1 MLVRCQGVVRVCPAL
16 QEPCTRATKAR
27 TFLRGMTMKRIRVFV
42 SRDGSSSRRS
52 IITATVALA
61 GICALSVVGT
71 QGVSQA
77 VAGAIT
83 PPTPTGFVSPF
94 SGTPQYEQY
103 APVQVS
109 SPAQLNRPIGQSA
122 ANAIAKQLGLDPS
135 KSFTK
140 KQFLLFI
147 TGRGVYGNVANA
159 KMIDESV
166 RILTNTTGNPL
177 YSNVNGKLTRTVLGS
192 YGLMVNPQGLLESDA
207 NASTPTR
214 QVNALFAPGGYLST
228 WAKANGAASSLVALY
243 RSAYTS
249 EAAFSIASQQISTV
263 AELVTNTKSGVST
276 QVGMAMVPALW
287 LVNFALIYTLNP
299 SLVAGMPANWA
310 PIPSAVAD
318 ALEASPSGQVSY
330 SQYVSYFR

>member
-1 MLVRCQGVVRVCPAL
+1 MKNGNMFG
-16 QEPCTRATKAR
+16 TRHRSHT
-27 TFLRGMTMKRIRVFV
+27 
-42 SRDGSSSRRS
+42 RRS
-52 IITATVALA
+52 MVAATVALA
-61 GICALSVVGT
+61 GISALSVVGL
-71 QGVSQA
+71 QDASEA
-77 VAGAIT
+77 AAGAVT
-83 PPTPTGFVSPF
+83 SPAPTGFVSPF

-103 APVQVS
+103 APTQVT
-109 SPAQLNRPIGQSA
+109 SPNQLNRPIGQTA

-140 KQFLLFI
+140 KQFLQFI
-147 TGRGVYGNVANA
+147 TGQGVDGNLANA

-228 WAKANGAASSLVALY
+228 WAKANGAASSLVSLY

-318 ALEASPSGQVSY
+318 AIQASPSGQVSY
-330 SQYVSYFR
+330 SQYASYFG